1 PATTAYTLSL
11 GSVESM
17 AAAARAN
24 AERPLLKLKLSGPG
38 DLDRVRAV
46 HENAPR
52 ARLIV
57 DANEAWMPE
66 IYAALAPQLAPLGVE
81 LIEQPLPAGADGPLA
96 NPARPVPVCA
106 DESCHDAASLA
117 HIADKYDAINIKLD
131 KTGGLTEALRLS
143 AAAKAAGLE
152 IMVGCMVATSLAM

>member
-11 GSVESM
+11 GSVENM

-24 AERPLLKLKLSGPG
+24 TARPLLKLKLSGPG

-46 HENAPR
+46 HKNAPH

-57 DANEAWMPE
+57 DANEAWTPE
-66 IYAALAPQLAPLGVE
+66 IYTALAPQLVPLGVE

-96 NPARPVPVCA
+96 GLRRPPPASPRACRPDPPSPAR
-106 DESCHDAASLA
+106 
-117 HIADKYDAINIKLD
+117 
-131 KTGGLTEALRLS
+131 
-143 AAAKAAGLE
+143 
-152 IMVGCMVATSLAM
+152 